1 MGGGRRYLLPK
12 NFVDPDNSVGVNSK
26 NGRRDNRN
34 LIDVGITM
42 TSFYQAQAS
51 DQFLATTKAIR
62 PKTKK
67 KRKKRMKCTFKDF

>member
-12 NFVDPDNSVGVNSK
+12 NFVDPDKSVGVNSK

-51 DQFLATTKAIR
+51 DHNFH
-62 PKTKK
+62 P
-67 KRKKRMKCTFKDF
+67 

>member
-1 MGGGRRYLLPK
+1 MGGGRRYLLP
-12 NFVDPDNSVGVNSK
+12 NDTVDPDKSIGVNSK

-51 DQFLATTKAIR
+51 DQFLATTKAICL
-62 PKTKK
+62 KTNKK
-67 KRKKRMKCTFKDF
+67 KDEMYL

>member
-12 NFVDPDNSVGVNSK
+12 NFVDPDKSVGVNSK

-51 DQFLATTKAIR
+51 DQYLATTKAVCLKKR
-62 PKTKK
+62 EKK
-67 KRKKRMKCTFKDF
+67 KKENEMYF